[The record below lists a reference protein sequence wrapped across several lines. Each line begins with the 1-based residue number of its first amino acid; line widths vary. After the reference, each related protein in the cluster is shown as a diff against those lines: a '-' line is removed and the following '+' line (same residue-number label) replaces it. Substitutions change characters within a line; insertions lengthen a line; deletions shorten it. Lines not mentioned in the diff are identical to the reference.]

1 MVKIEK
7 EWKWYSINGKF
18 YLSDWSPIDWRINIY
33 KEMWDEMIFWKRSY
47 SIIDFPWEYEQ
58 DWYHIKVYS
67 WKDGLLNYIIKLN
80 NKKVAIIQSTDILEK
95 EEMEWIDIWL
105 YDNEKILET
114 LEKYEYEWAKINIIS
129 WDDSG
134 ESNSEEV

>member
-7 EWKWYSINGKF
+7 EWEWYLINGKF
-18 YLSDWSPIDWRINIY
+18 YLSDWFPIDWRINIY

-47 SIIDFPWEYEQ
+47 SIIDFPWEYEK

-67 WKDGLLNYIIKLN
+67 WKDGLLNYVIKIN
-80 NKKVAIIQSTDILEK
+80 NKKVSIIQSIDILEK

-105 YDNEKILET
+105 YDNEKVLEI
-114 LEKYEYEWAKINIIS
+114 LEKYEYEWEKINIIS
-129 WDDSG
+129 WENLAEADT
-134 ESNSEEV
+134 E